1 MQNGLNVND
10 QNNSSLKEMLKTKY
24 TSSCNNLLFVV
35 AFTVINIVLLVT
47 NSNTYFL
54 FSAYIPYA
62 LVDLGMFLCG
72 RYPQE
77 LYTDFGNME
86 FVDNSFFATT
96 VVIAAII
103 VLVYFLSWLFSKK
116 GKVGWL
122 IASLVL
128 FAIDSVAMLIYLGFS
143 TEIIIDIVVHIWV
156 IVSLSIGISNY
167 YRLKKLPEYLL
178 AVQFDEDV
186 ENTDAQHMAD
196 QPSEQ
201 KQLNKD
207 DFSVKYKILAQG
219 DVLGHTVIYRRV
231 KRTNELIVDGIVYDE
246 LEALVETAHTL
257 TAEIDGH
264 IITAGYDGKFNSFI
278 KIGNELVTKKLRL
291 F

>member
-1 MQNGLNVND
+1 MQNINN
-10 QNNSSLKEMLKTKY
+10 QNNLSLKEMLKTKY
-24 TSSCNNLLFVV
+24 TSSVNNLLLVV
-35 AFTVINIVLLVT
+35 TFTVINIILLVT

-77 LYTDFGNME
+77 MYADFGNME
-86 FVDNSFFATT
+86 FVNDTFFITT
-96 VVIAAII
+96 VAIAAVII
-103 VLVYFLSWLFSKK
+103 LVYFLSWLFSKK
-116 GKVGWL
+116 YKVGWL
-122 IASLVL
+122 ITSLV
-128 FAIDSVAMLIYLGFS
+128 FFVVDGIAMLLYLGFS
-143 TEIIIDIVVHIWV
+143 TEIIIDVAFHIWV
-156 IVSLSIGISNY
+156 IVSLSFGISNY
-167 YRLKKLPEYLL
+167 FKLKKIPDDVVESPIE
-178 AVQFDEDV
+178 ATEENFDASLGEA
-186 ENTDAQHMAD
+186 EPA
-196 QPSEQ
+196 EQ
-201 KQLNKD
+201 KQFKNA

-231 KRTNELIVDGIVYDE
+231 KRTNELIVDGVVYDE

-264 IITAGYDGKFNSFI
+264 IITAGYDGKFHSFI